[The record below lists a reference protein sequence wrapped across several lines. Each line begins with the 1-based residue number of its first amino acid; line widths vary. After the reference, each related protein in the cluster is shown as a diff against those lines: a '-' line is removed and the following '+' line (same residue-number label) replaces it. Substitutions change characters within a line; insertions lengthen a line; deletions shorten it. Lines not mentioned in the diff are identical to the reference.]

1 MAGML
6 RRRAGLIAVAIA
18 LLVLCLDQASKAWAR
33 GQLAPGHEVTVIP
46 GWLWFRLAGNTGAT
60 LGLGTGHN
68 ELFAALALII
78 VVAIAVLAVRGNVG
92 GVPGLVALGAVAGGA
107 IGNLVDRVRLGS
119 VTDFIEIHYWP
130 TDFNLADA
138 AIRLGVVLF
147 LLVLVLDWTRRPQR
161 GRLGAGR
168 QR

>member
-6 RRRAGLIAVAIA
+6 RRRGGVIVVAIA

-33 GQLAPGHEVTVIP
+33 GELTPGHQVTVIP
-46 GWLWFRLAGNTGAT
+46 GWLWVRLASNTGAT

-78 VVAIAVLAVRGNVG
+78 VGAIAVLALRGNVG
-92 GVPGLVALGAVAGGA
+92 GVLGLWALGAVAGGA
-107 IGNLVDRVRLGS
+107 IGNLVDRVRLGG
-119 VTDFIEIHYWP
+119 VTDFIEVHYWP

-147 LLVLVLDWTRRPQR
+147 LLALLLDWTRRPR
-161 GRLGAGR
+161 HGRLGAGR
-168 QR
+168 ER